1 MVQIHF
7 INIKE
12 VTISYGRLGLHEQQF
27 NFNKFIDNKPGT
39 YSMESVQACNPS
51 NEDRLTN

>member
-12 VTISYGRLGLHEQQF
+12 IPISYGCLGLHEQQF